1 MSFETLARVKTSSR
15 IDGVRFLQKQLVN
28 EKVQKHIN
36 IFDEMDPK
44 LYPKG
49 PPWPLLDLT

>member
-1 MSFETLARVKTSSR
+1 MSFETPARVKTSSR
-15 IDGVRFLQKQLVN
+15 KDGVRFQQKQLVN
-28 EKVQKHIN
+28 EKVQTHIN

-49 PPWPLLDLT
+49 PPWPLLGPT